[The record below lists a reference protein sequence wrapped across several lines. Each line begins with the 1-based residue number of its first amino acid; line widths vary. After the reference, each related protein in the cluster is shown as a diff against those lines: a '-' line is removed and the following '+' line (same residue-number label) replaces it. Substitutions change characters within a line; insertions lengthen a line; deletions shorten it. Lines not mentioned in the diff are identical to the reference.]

1 MDDYSAQADR
11 LVNQIAISVAN
22 WSTAMAVESIKWL
35 LHTLGQSTEP
45 DLNTI
50 LPVYDRM
57 LAISLLI
64 LGGIVALALIE
75 RIAWGSLGSGLGIV
89 PRVAAATFFAYSGL
103 ELVKYVAGY
112 AALLA
117 TAWSADFT
125 KLSETLLRS
134 VATSDAAT
142 QAASAGAHVST
153 FGLIV
158 TAMCLCSL
166 TVMVHV
172 ELVVRSALLLTIT
185 AFVPLVSV
193 ISIWPRMAK
202 AALTLSEFL
211 IGLLL
216 SKFVVATAVYVGF
229 RLVVLALVSTTDS
242 DVTENWMA
250 SGVAVLLI
258 AAFSPVVIFTSLRFA
273 HAQAGSVARSLTGA
287 GVAFL
292 PTGRLVGTAT
302 GIARP
307 LLRSAHGRLASRI
320 TRLRSRP

>member
-1 MDDYSAQADR
+1 MDDYSAQADQ
-11 LVNQIAISVAN
+11 LVNQVAISVAN

-50 LPVYDRM
+50 LPIYDRM

-75 RIAWGSLGSGLGIV
+75 RIAWGSLGTGLAIV
-89 PRVAAATFFAYSGL
+89 PRVVAATFFAYSGL
-103 ELVKYVAGY
+103 ELIKYVAGY

-125 KLSETLLRS
+125 KLSDTLLRS
-134 VATSDAAT
+134 VAARDAA
-142 QAASAGAHVST
+142 QAATTGAHVST

-158 TAMCLCSL
+158 TALCLCSL
-166 TVMVHV
+166 TVMVHI
-172 ELVVRSALLLTIT
+172 ELVVRSALILTLT
-185 AFVPLVSV
+185 VFAPLVSV
-193 ISIWPRMAK
+193 ISIWPRMAR

-216 SKFVVATAVYVGF
+216 SKFVVATATYVGF
-229 RLVVLALVSTTDS
+229 RLVVIALASPTDN

-287 GVAFL
+287 GLAFL
-292 PTGRLVGTAT
+292 PTGRLLGNAT
-302 GIARP
+302 RLAQP
-307 LLRSAHGRLASRI
+307 VVRSAQRRLGSRI